1 MKIKGGQPMEN
12 LKIKK
17 LNDQDTIPYD
27 LLLLADPSM
36 ETIQDY
42 IHRGSIYIAS
52 IGHVMVGI
60 YVLIRT
66 RPLTLEL
73 VNIAVREEY
82 QGKGIGRSLVQSAM
96 DMARKEKAKVLEVGT
111 GNSSIG
117 QLALYQKCGFRII
130 GIDRDFFKKH
140 YKEKIIENGIE
151 CMDMIRL
158 AVDL

>member
-1 MKIKGGQPMEN
+1 MKIEGEQPMEN

-42 IHRGSIYIAS
+42 IHRGSVYIAF

>member
-1 MKIKGGQPMEN
+1 MEN

-42 IHRGSIYIAS
+42 IHRGSVYIAF